1 MNAGESYGFLDK
13 LIDTEQRLFDK
24 RKRGKGLTAMPQSSQ
39 ILFGEIDEVPVG
51 KSTDF
56 EFDFT
61 Q

>member
-1 MNAGESYGFLDK
+1 
-13 LIDTEQRLFDK
+13 
-24 RKRGKGLTAMPQSSQ
+24 MPQSSQ